1 LAKDANDDP
10 TADACDSGPDS
21 RVPRASPAVAAAG
34 EALEWVAA
42 EWLADDGG
50 AAGAPGESRAA
61 AALARGRR
69 VVVCRAGGRLYA
81 LLDRCP
87 HASEPLSGGALR
99 GFALECPYHGGRL
112 DVRDGRPLGLPIR
125 RPGTTLPVR
134 EVGGRVEIG
143 LAPDDGE
150 TQHDDGPERQPE
162 ARRTPCTTS

>member
-1 LAKDANDDP
+1 
-10 TADACDSGPDS
+10 
-21 RVPRASPAVAAAG
+21 VAS

-50 AAGAPGESRAA
+50 AAGAPAESRAA
-61 AALARGRR
+61 AALAGGRR
-69 VVVCRAGGRLYA
+69 VVVCRTGGRLYA

-125 RPGTTLPVR
+125 SPGTSFPVR

-143 LAPDDGE
+143 LARDADAAPPDDAGRE
-150 TQHDDGPERQPE
+150 PRPE